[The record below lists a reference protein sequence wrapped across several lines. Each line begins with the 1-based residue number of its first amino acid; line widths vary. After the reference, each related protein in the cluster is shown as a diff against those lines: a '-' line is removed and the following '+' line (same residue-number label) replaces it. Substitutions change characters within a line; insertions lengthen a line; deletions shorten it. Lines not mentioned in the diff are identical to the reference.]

1 MAITANMTTSEGVA
15 LTGAY
20 LVIKSAYVKKFDGAW
35 TGNDDDG
42 YTQGSASFKLIYD
55 VDIYLNADKRAE
67 KNNSNNIIKNRHID
81 HHKCD
86 YDLTASDNPFKL
98 AYADLKTNSELSN
111 VVDA

>member
-1 MAITANMTTSEGVA
+1 MSCCFVRSN
-15 LTGAY
+15 
-20 LVIKSAYVKKFDGAW
+20 
-35 TGNDDDG
+35 
-42 YTQGSASFKLIYD
+42 
-55 VDIYLNADKRAE
+55 KRAE

-111 VVDA
+111 VADA